1 MRKEMRQ
8 ILRDPSTIIIAVV
21 LPLTLLFLFGY
32 GVSFDARRIEIGLVV
47 DEPTPETGSFA
58 ASLLN
63 SPLFSVRTTRTRH
76 GLEDDLVAGRIDG
89 IVVV

>member
-1 MRKEMRQ
+1 VNIEAYYSRDGLRRVAALMRKEMRQ

-47 DEPTPETGSFA
+47 EEPTPETGSFA
-58 ASLLN
+58 A
-63 SPLFSVRTTRTRH
+63 RC
-76 GLEDDLVAGRIDG
+76 
-89 IVVV
+89 